1 MEDDSKDFGAV
12 SLLQGFRPALTRL
25 ILGSAALAAA
35 AGLAPAQ
42 SGVLYSFRATGTD
55 GNVPV
60 AGLIFNSNGA
70 LFGTTSRHHSADHAA
85 SAANVLMMNPD

>member
-12 SLLQGFRPALTRL
+12 SLLQGFRPALTCL

-42 SGVLYSFRATGTD
+42 SGVLYSFKATGTD

-70 LFGTTSRHHSADHAA
+70 LFGTTSRHHSADRAR
-85 SAANVLMMNPD
+85 LR

>member
-1 MEDDSKDFGAV
+1 LFDLSFHGGRFEGFWGCFLVARLSTGADAPHP
-12 SLLQGFRPALTRL
+12 G
-25 ILGSAALAAA
+25 LGRACRA

-42 SGVLYSFRATGTD
+42 SGVLYSFKATGTD

-70 LFGTTSRHHSADHAA
+70 LFGTTSRHHSADRAR
-85 SAANVLMMNPD
+85 LR